1 MFVLICLFLIPSFS
15 SCCRLRSLKM
25 HWPST
30 TQKGAAWGQQ
40 RAWRNQSSWL
50 LLQTKISL
58 SPTQESQ
65 CLLPTQRTWL
75 KLSLQELHKDPRT
88 RPWPQLG
95 DEIKMMMIVAL
106 LLLCTVVFVIAVYS
120 CSIPSIRGLSDLQK
134 FYSCSTIA
142 GLSWCFLVSWPADEL
157 LCSLKWRGR
166 AYTLFDEGIG
176 FSPLVNICFY
186 VALIPELLSSLPPF
200 SRLFSTIMS

>member
-1 MFVLICLFLIPSFS
+1 
-15 SCCRLRSLKM
+15 
-25 HWPST
+25 
-30 TQKGAAWGQQ
+30 
-40 RAWRNQSSWL
+40 
-50 LLQTKISL
+50 
-58 SPTQESQ
+58 
-65 CLLPTQRTWL
+65 
-75 KLSLQELHKDPRT
+75 
-88 RPWPQLG
+88 
-95 DEIKMMMIVAL
+95 MMIVAL

-186 VALIPELLSSLPPF
+186 VALIPELLSILPPF
-200 SRLFSTIMS
+200 SRLFNVLIMLSCDCVDGKKSVGNIRKMSSHGMPGGDA